1 MSFSDDLID
10 ARKRAYAVY
19 RERVEIDPEIKELAH
34 AVLVRAASDLMGGD
48 ERDREN
54 KTHLKEENK
63 KTAAKWFYS
72 NRNDWIFSFINICEL
87 VDLSPGWIR
96 RQIELGKIN
105 AIRRTNRLG
114 RFKRVK
120 K

>member
-1 MSFSDDLID
+1 MSFYNDLLD
-10 ARKRAYAVY
+10 ARKRAYQGY
-19 RERVEIDPEIKELAH
+19 KEHIEIDPEIKELAH

-48 ERDREN
+48 ERDRDN
-54 KTHLKEENK
+54 KTHLKEENR

-72 NRNDWIFSFINICEL
+72 NRSDWIFSFLSICEL

-114 RFKRVK
+114 RFKRVEK
-120 K
+120 

>member
-1 MSFSDDLID
+1 MSNESKKYDSGCYIEQFEVDPRIKKLVHAILI
-10 ARKRAYAVY
+10 
-19 RERVEIDPEIKELAH
+19 
-34 AVLVRAASDLMGGD
+34 RAASDLMGGD

-63 KTAAKWFYS
+63 NTAAKWFYS

-114 RFKRVK
+114 RFKRVEK
-120 K
+120 